1 MNGAASETSRTRDS
15 ASANASPAASRSRSA
30 VPRSLLTAVAP
41 KEIPRGVP
49 IRRDMVSR
57 ENEIVIACVIAG
69 VALSAFVAD
78 AGAPPTAVSGVMVI
92 VAAVLPML
100 INNRRGS

>member
-1 MNGAASETSRTRDS
+1 MNGAASETSRTRNS
-15 ASANASPAASRSRSA
+15 TSANASPVTSRSRSP
-30 VPRSLLTAVAP
+30 VTAVAP

-57 ENEIVIACVIAG
+57 ENEVVLACVIAG

-78 AGAPPTAVSGVMVI
+78 AGAPPAAVSGVMVI